1 MLLSSQM
8 ARYRWTDSDHSELLR
23 LIESRGG
30 KPGPVAKALRI
41 DYSTLYRWQR
51 RQTGPATTL
60 AADSVMSRI
69 RDLLRDAPMVQKKRS
84 SHPSK

>member
-8 ARYRWTDSDHSELLR
+8 ARYRWTDSDHAELLR
-23 LIESRGG
+23 LIASRGY

-60 AADSVMSRI
+60 AADSVMARI
-69 RDLLRDAPMVQKKRS
+69 RDLLRDGPVVPKKRS
-84 SHPSK
+84 LTP